1 MSEYF
6 ACADA
11 LLITLKKADIF
22 SFTIPGKLQ
31 SYLACAKPIIGAI
44 DGIGKEIIKDSKSGL
59 YTNAENSVQLAKEI
73 LRLSKMSKSKLADFS
88 KNALLYFNNNFA
100 KEKLLLE
107 LEDIL
112 KK

>member
-11 LLITLKKADIF
+11 LLITLKKQIYFLSQFLETPIISCLCKA
-22 SFTIPGKLQ
+22 
-31 SYLACAKPIIGAI
+31 IIGAI
-44 DGIGKEIIKDSKSGL
+44 DGIGKEIIKDSNSGL
-59 YTNAENSVQLAKEI
+59 HTNAENSVQLAKEI

-100 KEKLLLE
+100 KEKLLLD